1 MAAARMLLLLFVMM
15 LLPESKAIST
25 EDVHALTSKI
35 NTLTS
40 STWDII
46 EKFKH
51 ISKHTVNFIR
61 VSTPVGSLIAAAA
74 EIAYPPESEEFQAI
88 KKLHEYVSAKFG
100 GLSRLVQH
108 LAHEIKLFLVAND
121 YQEKITDPLNAIEP
135 IFSAVS
141 NPYGNRT
148 AYKNKFISYCQGYQ
162 TSPHNILLIL
172 KSRLYSNCPLPGLDE
187 TDNYAITYE
196 LFFKLEKN
204 HIKNF
209 SISFEQYETIK
220 GSLLSKSELIRERL
234 TKIVN
239 SNASSAQVEK
249 ALENLHKKT
258 EGAERPCWLQV
269 VMDGNKWKRHELT
282 SFAELVRLDLLKT
295 TIFGTMCANISY
307 APSEYNIEME
317 LKRVE
322 TLLREISAHV
332 AEWIQAKLEITWP
345 IISTSFA
352 KEAVGDLPVEQSTE
366 KYNAVAQNVKKKLD
380 KIGPANF
387 FHNVLVFPDWSDNR
401 QRCSIC
407 PQHYCVIVNAVNQ
420 INFAFIRYRDNEF
433 ERAVRA
439 NKWFT
444 LASPQM
450 KIITSYW
457 LLFNNTQPLVTLQD
471 KLTESVQRFG
481 DPNLFPHVILLHNWN
496 FVLAAANITYG
507 DTITTIRGFFTTKIF
522 QNYYDPLWGFL
533 S

>member
-121 YQEKITDPLNAIEP
+121 YQE
-135 IFSAVS
+135 
-141 NPYGNRT
+141 
-148 AYKNKFISYCQGYQ
+148 
-162 TSPHNILLIL
+162 IL